1 VISQSSNKSEFEL
14 AQKNQEINITF
25 NKLVLL
31 ADTDSITNTNIMIS
45 QINNKL
51 EYNTI
56 KISKNYLF

>member
-1 VISQSSNKSEFEL
+1 MSQSSNKSEFKL